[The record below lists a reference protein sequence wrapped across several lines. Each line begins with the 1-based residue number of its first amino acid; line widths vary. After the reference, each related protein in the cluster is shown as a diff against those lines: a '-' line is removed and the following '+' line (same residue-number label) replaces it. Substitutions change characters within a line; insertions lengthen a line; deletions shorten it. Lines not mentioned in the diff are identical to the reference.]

1 MIEDA
6 KITGVK
12 AYHLS
17 KTTSDPI
24 FDFGFS
30 KTPKETLSKW
40 GEDLTYEK
48 LIHFIRSYQPEI
60 MMPESPNRKMLREHI
75 IP

>member
-1 MIEDA
+1 MIEDV

-17 KTTSDPI
+17 KTTSDSI
-24 FDFGFS
+24 FDFEFS
-30 KTPKETLSKW
+30 KSPEETLSIW
-40 GEDLTYEK
+40 GEDLTYER
-48 LIHFIRSYQPEI
+48 LIHFIRSYQPDI
-60 MMPESPNRKMLREHI
+60 MMPESPNRKTLREHI